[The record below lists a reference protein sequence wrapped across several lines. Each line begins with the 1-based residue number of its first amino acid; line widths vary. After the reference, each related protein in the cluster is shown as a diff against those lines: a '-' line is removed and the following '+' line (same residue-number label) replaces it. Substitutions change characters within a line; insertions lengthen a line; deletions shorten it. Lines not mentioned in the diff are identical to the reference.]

1 MKTLEK
7 ITRVLNGV
15 FAAVSGCAI
24 VGLTALA
31 AVNMVSRAV
40 FKPVTGSY
48 ELIGFLGAVA
58 VACGL
63 GYTQIA
69 KGHIVVNILTDK
81 FSPTLNKVLD
91 AANHIVGAA
100 FWGLVSWQT
109 VTWGTQIAR
118 SGELS
123 QTLQIPYFPIVYL
136 AAAGLGVFSLTLFID
151 FILIFAPKPQG
162 EESV

>member
-1 MKTLEK
+1 
-7 ITRVLNGV
+7 LNGV
-15 FAAVSGCAI
+15 FAAVSGAAI

-31 AVNMVSRAV
+31 AANMISRAV
-40 FKPVTGSY
+40 FRPVPGSY

-69 KGHIVVNILTDK
+69 KGHVIVNIITDM
-81 FSPTLNKVLD
+81 FSPAVNRVLD
-91 AANHIVGAA
+91 AANHAVGAA
-100 FWGLVSWQT
+100 FWGLVAWQT
-109 VTWGTQIAR
+109 LKWGTEIGR

-136 AAAGLGVFSLTLFID
+136 AAAGIAVFSLTLIFD
-151 FILIFAPKPQG
+151 FILIFAPKG
-162 EESV
+162 ERQ